1 MPDRNSEV
9 YSVDAR
15 LGQVA
20 DWVDMRPTTL
30 LEQSLNNGFDR
41 TTKPV
46 GAQTQEHA
54 EAQTTGGRGTHDAV
68 EAIRI
73 GATGRKK

>member
-1 MPDRNSEV
+1 MADR
-9 YSVDAR
+9 YSDTHSVNTR
-15 LGQVA
+15 RESVVE
-20 DWVDMRPTTL
+20 WVDMRPTTL

-46 GAQTQEHA
+46 GVQTQPGA
-54 EAQTTGGRGTHDAV
+54 EAQTTGGRNIGDALD
-68 EAIRI
+68 AIRI